1 MKTIPVLQK
10 AISVVDALGTNGGG
24 LTAKQLSSQLEIPPA
39 TCYRILRTLGQAN
52 WLREGDRGDFHVA
65 FGLARAVRA
74 CSDVDRQL
82 LLVRPL
88 LEQLAEETGL
98 SAKIS
103 LREGRHA
110 VTAMRAEADRM
121 NQMSTPVGARL
132 HLLEAGSAG
141 IILLAN
147 MPEEESRR
155 ILAAPPSKRVE
166 KHRREEIER
175 EIHEAAKCG
184 VARAFGTVHHSIWAL
199 SAPVALAVKQTV
211 ALTIVGW
218 PEEFSKP
225 RQPVLQ
231 KQLGKCARAMGRL
244 IKSESGKES
253 K

>member
-1 MKTIPVLQK
+1 MKTIPVLEK

-52 WLREGDRGDFHVA
+52 WLREGDRGEYHVA
-65 FGLARAVRA
+65 FGLARVVRA

-103 LREGRHA
+103 LREGRYA
-110 VTAMRAEADRM
+110 VTAMRAEAKRM
-121 NQMSTPVGARL
+121 NLISTPVGARL

-141 IILLAN
+141 VVLMAK
-147 MPEEESRR
+147 MPVSESSR
-155 ILAAPPSKRVE
+155 ILSAAPAKHWER
-166 KHRREEIER
+166 HRREEVEN
-175 EIHEAAKCG
+175 EIRDSAQSG
-184 VARAFGTVHHSIWAL
+184 VAQAFGTGHPSIWAL
-199 SAPVALAVKQTV
+199 SVPVAMAAKQTV

-218 PEEFSKP
+218 PEDFPKP
-225 RQPVLQ
+225 RRPVLQ
-231 KQLGKCARAMGRL
+231 KQLEKCARAMGRL